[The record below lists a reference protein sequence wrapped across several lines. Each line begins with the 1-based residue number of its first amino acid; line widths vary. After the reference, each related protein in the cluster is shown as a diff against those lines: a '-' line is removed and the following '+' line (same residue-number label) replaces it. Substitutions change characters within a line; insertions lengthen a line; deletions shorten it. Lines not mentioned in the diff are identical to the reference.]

1 MKKHVSL
8 LCAAALA
15 AQVFAISAVP
25 SVAAPVRAAP
35 VVSTDNGAAL
45 TEVQYRRRGGP
56 GFRRG
61 GGGAA
66 GAVVGGLIAG
76 AIIGGALANAPR
88 AYADN
93 PHTRWCLNRYRS
105 YDPRTDTF
113 QPYNGPRQYCISP
126 YN

>member
-8 LCAAALA
+8 LCAAVLA
-15 AQVFAISAVP
+15 TQAFAFSATT
-25 SVAAPVRAAP
+25 SYAAPVRPAP
-35 VVSTDNGAAL
+35 VVGTDHSADL
-45 TEVQYRRRGGP
+45 TEVQFRRRGP

-66 GAVVGGLIAG
+66 GAIVGGLIAG
-76 AIIGGALANAPR
+76 AIIGGAMANAPR

-93 PHTRWCLNRYRS
+93 PHTRWCLNRYKS

>member
-15 AQVFAISAVP
+15 TQVFAMSAAP

-35 VVSTDNGAAL
+35 VVSTDNGVAV
-45 TEVQYRRRGGP
+45 TEVQFRRRGP
-56 GFRRG
+56 VVRRG
-61 GGGAA
+61 GGPA

-76 AIIGGALANAPR
+76 AIIGGAIANAPR